1 MERKTEM
8 AEILLCRHPY
18 SLDSLYNIHD
28 MYSLRLKHK
37 PRTGPPILR
46 PYQPYLHSTR
56 PSVIDENILATLDHH
71 LPKKDI
77 TDMAFEFGEDNAIA
91 ITEIAVALRAY
102 GAGATGA
109 ATSIYSKRIQELGA
123 AVKRYQDALL
133 EYHDIVKSN
142 SAAASAAEQKAIDAF
157 QKLQKNFGKEIKA
170 ITSGIRARRGL
181 PLTNSSRALNIAR
194 SSRRIV
200 KLQVFDQVQ
209 ASRLVQFGK
218 YGRFLGNG
226 LAVIDFGSR
235 VGNIHNSYK
244 AGDNWYRE
252 MFIESTS
259 FAASAGLGVAA
270 ANVGALLLALT
281 PFGWIGLI
289 VGGVIVAGAAAT
301 VSIKTDGYIK
311 TNSGRWYDEIMKWLG
326 SL

>member
-1 MERKTEM
+1 MT
-8 AEILLCRHPY
+8 
-18 SLDSLYNIHD
+18 
-28 MYSLRLKHK
+28 
-37 PRTGPPILR
+37 
-46 PYQPYLHSTR
+46 
-56 PSVIDENILATLDHH
+56 LAHH
-71 LPKKDI
+71 LPKKNI
-77 TDMAFEFGEDNAIA
+77 TDMAFEFGEDNAVA
-91 ITEIAVALRAY
+91 ITEIAAALRAY
-102 GAGATGA
+102 GAEAMGA
-109 ATSIYSKRIQELGA
+109 ATSVYSKRIQDLGS

-133 EYHDIVKSN
+133 EYRNIVKSN
-142 SAAASAAEQKAIDAF
+142 PAVASAAKQKAIDAF
-157 QKLQKNFGKEIKA
+157 QTMQKNFQREIKA

-194 SSRRIV
+194 SSRRIA
-200 KLQVFDQVQ
+200 KLHVSNQAQ

-259 FAASAGLGVAA
+259 FAASAGVGIAA
-270 ANVGALLLALT
+270 ANVGAFLLALT

-301 VSIKTDGYIK
+301 VSIKTDGFLK
-311 TNSGRWYDEIMKWLG
+311 ANSGRWYDEIMKWLG

>member
-1 MERKTEM
+1 
-8 AEILLCRHPY
+8 
-18 SLDSLYNIHD
+18 
-28 MYSLRLKHK
+28 
-37 PRTGPPILR
+37 
-46 PYQPYLHSTR
+46 
-56 PSVIDENILATLDHH
+56 LATLDHH

-133 EYHDIVKSN
+133 EYHDIVKSK